1 MTAPNT
7 RWWELKVPPVALF
20 AIAGI
25 AQRLLTRR
33 RPLTPGRLMGTG
45 ATALAAGGLGGA
57 AVLGFGRSGTTVNP
71 HTPERTVT
79 LVTEGA
85 HALSR
90 NPMYVALAGGLLTHA
105 VWLGSMR
112 ALIPA
117 AGFMAVVDA
126 LQIRPEERLLT
137 ERFGEAYADYRR
149 RVPRW
154 LGPLRS

>member
-7 RWWELKVPPVALF
+7 AWWELKVPPVVLF

-25 AQRLLTRR
+25 AQRALARR
-33 RPLTPGRLMGTG
+33 RPLTPGRLICAS
-45 ATALAAGGLGGA
+45 ATALTAGGLGGA

-79 LVTEGA
+79 LVTGGA

-105 VWLGSMR
+105 VWLGPVR
-112 ALIPA
+112 ALIPV
-117 AGFMAVVDA
+117 AGFVAAVDA
-126 LQIRPEERLLT
+126 LQIRPEERLLAG
-137 ERFGEAYADYRR
+137 RFGEAYADYRR

-154 LGPLRS
+154 LGPIRR